1 MAKGVGRHARR
12 EERIPEDSRRRLLKS
27 WSGVRPTTGWTRARI
42 LKHHPLPYSS
52 RDTAYY
58 YKLAHVRSLEPT
70 SQSAQPA
77 ALDAIA
83 TALSNSTVFDFDPLF
98 KLDAV
103 VATRSHPLFA
113 LLQVFFNGGV
123 DDLHNW
129 QRAHAEVSSTF
140 GAPPLLF
147 LFSSLCPPPRC

>member
-1 MAKGVGRHARR
+1 MAKGVGCHAGR
-12 EERIPEDSRRRLLKS
+12 EECIPEDSRRCLLKS
-27 WSGVRPTTGWTRARI
+27 WSGVRPTTGWARARI

-52 RDTAYY
+52 RETAYY

-123 DDLHNW
+123 DDLHAW
-129 QRAHAEVSSTF
+129 QSAHADVSSKF
-140 GAPPLLF
+140 GASPRTFYFPLCARP
-147 LFSSLCPPPRC
+147 SRC